1 MLPTLSKSRFPRSA
15 LSITWTRWRRRVL
28 RFAAGGRWTD
38 QLPPAIRHNM
48 RALWLDG
55 LFANTSEQILIT
67 YFSLYLLALGATRA
81 QIGLMNSLSNLGAAL
96 VLFPGATLVERWGRR
111 QRIVLL
117 TGGGGARAVLML
129 MALVGLA
136 FSGPAAV
143 YIIIGLTVVR
153 AAFIQLG
160 VPAWMSLTSDIV
172 PLTGRGRFFSSRNIA
187 MGVAGMAITLLAG
200 QMITGIGKVG
210 GEANG
215 YALAMGLSFVLGLV
229 ATFWYAQ
236 IREPDIPTPQQ
247 AETKDR
253 QMSLLRHLRTQ
264 PDFLLFCG
272 TSALWNFSLQIAGPF
287 FTPYLAES
295 LGANASIVGALSVVT
310 SLASLPG
317 QRLFGSLNDR
327 WGARRVRL
335 ITGLIIPLLPWGWA
349 LTRSPWHVIPINLA
363 SGFFWAGFNLASFNF
378 LLEIAPKD
386 RLARYSAL
394 YQIVVMAAFAGGA
407 ALGGVV
413 AERWGYI
420 TIFVL
425 SGIGRLIA
433 ALVFAWSSRRP
444 KQAKAGTP

>member
-1 MLPTLSKSRFPRSA
+1 MPRTLNRSRSPKRI

-28 RFAAGGRWTD
+28 CFTAGGRWTD
-38 QLPPAIRHNM
+38 QLSPAIRHNM

-55 LFANTSEQILIT
+55 LFANTSEQILIA
-67 YFSLYLLALGATRA
+67 YFSLYLLALGATRT

-117 TGGGGARAVLML
+117 TGGGGARVVLML
-129 MALVGLA
+129 MALVGLT
-136 FSGPAAV
+136 FSGPAAI

-187 MGVAGMAITLLAG
+187 MGVAGMAITFLTG
-200 QMITGIGKVG
+200 QMITGVGKVG
-210 GEANG
+210 GETKG
-215 YALAMGLSFVLGLV
+215 YALAIGLSFVLGLI

-236 IREPDIPTPQQ
+236 IREPDTPASQK
-247 AETKDR
+247 AKSKGHLP
-253 QMSLLRHLRTQ
+253 SLLRHLRTQ

-295 LGANASIVGALSVVT
+295 LGANAGIVGTLGVVT

-335 ITGLIIPLLPWGWA
+335 VTGLIIPLLPFGWV

-363 SGFFWAGFNLASFNF
+363 SGFLWAGFNLASFNF
-378 LLEIAPKD
+378 LLEIVPKD

-394 YQIVVMAAFAGGA
+394 YQIIVMAAFAGGA

-413 AERWGYI
+413 AERRGYV

-433 ALVFAWSSRRP
+433 ALVFACSSRKP
-444 KQAKAGTP
+444 KQAKAGTS